1 MITELIILIL
11 HHNTIFRVED
21 EGYDPVPRKISPPSL
36 LNDHQHQQP
45 EIQQQKT
52 HYNSNQQSCNIN
64 SQSPLLKPALKNGS
78 SQYQLHNIHNS
89 NNSKARHNTSC
100 CCSCCCCTLVLLCV
114 SLGFFGGIFVSL
126 IAHR

>member
-1 MITELIILIL
+1 MITELIIFIL
-11 HHNTIFRVED
+11 NHNTFRVED
-21 EGYDPVPRKISPPSL
+21 EGYDPVPRKISPPPL
-36 LNDHQHQQP
+36 LNDQQP
-45 EIQQQKT
+45 QHEIQQQQKT
-52 HYNSNQQSCNIN
+52 HYHGNQLSTNIN

-89 NNSKARHNTSC
+89 NNSKARHDTSC

-114 SLGFFGGIFVSL
+114 VLGFFGGIFVGL